1 MKLLAI
7 DTTTEKII
15 IGLYN
20 DGEKA
25 YFVGENGSKRHNSEL
40 LTNINDILNQNGI
53 NVKNIDAF
61 GVVVGPGSFTGIR
74 IGVATINALAFATQ
88 KPIVEITSLEQ
99 NDDGSN
105 KMVLLDCK
113 HNNYYAGIF
122 GKEIQYLA
130 LNGNE
135 VERYDIKK
143 EYLTETSAYKVLD
156 KCIEKAENSQYVER
170 AKPFY
175 LKKSSAER

>member
-20 DGEKA
+20 EGKRSF
-25 YFVGENGSKRHNSEL
+25 FVGEKGSKRHNSAL
-40 LTNINDILNQNGI
+40 LTNIDNILSENCLSINDID
-53 NVKNIDAF
+53 VF
-61 GVVVGPGSFTGIR
+61 GVVSGPGSFTGIR
-74 IGVATINALAFATQ
+74 IGVATVNALAFATQ
-88 KPIVEITSLEQ
+88 KPIVEISSLEQ
-99 NDDGSN
+99 NDDGSS

-113 HNNYYAGIF
+113 HNNYYVGIF
-122 GKEIQYLA
+122 GEETQYLA
-130 LNGNE
+130 LNGDEINN
-135 VERYDIKK
+135 YDIKK
-143 EYLTETSAYKVLD
+143 EYLTDSDEGKILD
-156 KCIEKAENSQYVER
+156 KCIKKAEKSTFVDK